1 MLCRELQ
8 STVHWREGIR
18 LQGQL
23 IPSNHSRLHVPGWRL
38 HQPQRHR
45 RQEHLRRKVCGRELP
60 TEAHWIWLVF
70 CSVLYPSSIHGL
82 GTPWTYFFYLSLSC
96 VILTDFHGESCPRL
110 DVVHPGRAGS
120 SSPSCTWHCSLHYL
134 FSPGNSLVSSWCDH
148 SMLASLL
155 SRCLTV
161 PSLLQLCQEP
171 THLFSLLSTKPRE
184 SFPVLPSQG
193 VKTCFVILRVQL
205 SQPYVETGDTS
216 AFASPRVS
224 VAAGSRVM
232 LSE

>member
-70 CSVLYPSSIHGL
+70 CSVLYPSSIQGL

-96 VILTDFHGESCPRL
+96 VILTDSSTGSPVHVLMLSIQAVRGRPRL
-110 DVVHPGRAGS
+110 RAPGIVPCIIS
-120 SSPSCTWHCSLHYL
+120 
-134 FSPGNSLVSSWCDH
+134 FS
-148 SMLASLL
+148 
-155 SRCLTV
+155 R
-161 PSLLQLCQEP
+161 QLP
-171 THLFSLLSTKPRE
+171 
-184 SFPVLPSQG
+184 
-193 VKTCFVILRVQL
+193 CFLMV
-205 SQPYVETGDTS
+205 
-216 AFASPRVS
+216 
-224 VAAGSRVM
+224 
-232 LSE
+232 